1 MSPPPRYIW
10 KIVFAAVALAD
21 ITYTFYLMQDDSSSQ
36 QEEVCPITQDDI
48 EHNRTNITFIYEIWN
63 SGAYRKPKVSWVSP
77 IFCVLCLVEAVLRAC
92 DARSMALHNR
102 ALDELEQKMLKL
114 AHRSRMQLSK
124 IFSPTKIFGGD
135 LSNEQDNAKRLSFID
150 RWMKFNRSCWTW
162 IPAVTTFAFWIVIL
176 PTEIEDFRQVCG
188 NVKLRDSA
196 LMTKWL
202 IMMSRSIAML
212 SLAFGEFVNSIIW
225 TKIIPYRIHKQPQ
238 RFIKR
243 IKVVLQGIRFVR
255 FAGPLARMVSA
266 CFFISF
272 EIEYVA
278 NLIFVTRRG

>member
-1 MSPPPRYIW
+1 MSPPPARYIW

-21 ITYTFYLMQDDSSSQ
+21 ITYTFYLMQDDNNST
-36 QEEVCPITQDDI
+36 QEEVCPITQDDTQ
-48 EHNRTNITFIYEIWN
+48 HNRTNITFIYEIWN
-63 SGAYRKPKVSWVSP
+63 SGAYRKPKVSWASP
-77 IFCVLCLVEAVLRAC
+77 IFCLLCLVEAVLRAC

-102 ALDELEQKMLKL
+102 ALDELEQKMLQL
-114 AHRSRMQLSK
+114 AHRSHRQLS
-124 IFSPTKIFGGD
+124 KIFGGD
-135 LSNEQDNAKRLSFID
+135 LSNTDRDDAERLSFID

-162 IPAVTTFAFWIVIL
+162 IPAVTTFIFWILIL
-176 PTEIEDFRQVCG
+176 PTDIEDFRQVCG

-212 SLAFGEFVNSIIW
+212 SLAFGEFVDSIIW

-255 FAGPLARMVSA
+255 FAGPLARMVSVCLSA
-266 CFFISF
+266 SLAT
-272 EIEYVA
+272 IEYLA
-278 NLIFVTRRG
+278 YLIVLS